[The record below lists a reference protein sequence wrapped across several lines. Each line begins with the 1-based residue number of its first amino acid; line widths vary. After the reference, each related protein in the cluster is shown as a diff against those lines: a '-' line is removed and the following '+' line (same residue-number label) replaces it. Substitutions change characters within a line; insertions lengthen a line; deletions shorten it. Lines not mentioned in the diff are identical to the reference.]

1 MGLLFLPLLF
11 LQDIKYPSVDLCPLY
26 AGFTQSNLT
35 KGINMN
41 TAAVSAVFKERI
53 ASHAEHVKKVAHIC
67 TTEETTKQ
75 ALILP
80 LLDILGF
87 SAFDPNKV
95 RAEYQADFP
104 GAKSGERVDY
114 ALFCNGAPVMFIE
127 AKSYTENLS
136 NHCPQLSRY
145 FNATPEVAICAI
157 TNGREWRFFTDLSNK
172 NIMDSEPFLTVD
184 VTVLNENDM
193 AQLYQF
199 RHDKFQPDALR
210 SLAEESIYLT
220 AFTESITESLKE
232 VDLDFVRY
240 VAGRANIQRQFT
252 QRYLESIRHI
262 VKQAVQNTV
271 SSMVVSG
278 LSAPKVQ
285 EETAPVETGEQE
297 DPTAPIIDPENNKI
311 ITTYAER
318 RLFDL
323 VKSILPDDASIEAK
337 DTESYFGVLVDGKSN
352 RWILRYFDNKQRP
365 SVIFPIELE
374 ESDISN
380 IERCG
385 LEVSGNQVIIDTPEN
400 LLRVVWLV
408 IDSYRFC
415 CDDENFKRKPK

>member
-1 MGLLFLPLLF
+1 
-11 LQDIKYPSVDLCPLY
+11 
-26 AGFTQSNLT
+26 
-35 KGINMN
+35 MN
-41 TAAVSAVFKERI
+41 AAAVSAVFKERI
-53 ASHAEHVKKVAHIC
+53 ASHAEHVKKVAHVC

-184 VTVLNENDM
+184 VTMLNENDM

-285 EETAPVETGEQE
+285 EEAAPVEKEQE

-311 ITTYAER
+311 VTTYAER

>member
-1 MGLLFLPLLF
+1 
-11 LQDIKYPSVDLCPLY
+11 
-26 AGFTQSNLT
+26 
-35 KGINMN
+35 MN
-41 TAAVSAVFKERI
+41 AAAVSAVFKERI

-157 TNGREWRFFTDLSNK
+157 TNGREWRFFTDLTNK

-184 VTVLNENDM
+184 VTILNENDV

-311 ITTYAER
+311 VTTYAER

-385 LEVSGNQVIIDTPEN
+385 LEVSGNQIIIDTPEN

>member
-1 MGLLFLPLLF
+1 
-11 LQDIKYPSVDLCPLY
+11 
-26 AGFTQSNLT
+26 
-35 KGINMN
+35 MN
-41 TAAVSAVFKERI
+41 AAAVSAVFKERI

-157 TNGREWRFFTDLSNK
+157 TNGREWRFFTDLTNK

-184 VTVLNENDM
+184 VTILNENDV

-285 EETAPVETGEQE
+285 EEAAPVEKEQE

-311 ITTYAER
+311 VTTYAER

>member
-1 MGLLFLPLLF
+1 M
-11 LQDIKYPSVDLCPLY
+11 KRE
-26 AGFTQSNLT
+26 FTQSNLT

-41 TAAVSAVFKERI
+41 AAAVSAVFKERI
-53 ASHAEHVKKVAHIC
+53 ASHAEHVKKVAHVC

-157 TNGREWRFFTDLSNK
+157 TNGREWRFFTDLTNK

-184 VTVLNENDM
+184 VTILNENDV

-285 EETAPVETGEQE
+285 EETAPVEAGEQE

-311 ITTYAER
+311 VTTYAER

>member
-1 MGLLFLPLLF
+1 
-11 LQDIKYPSVDLCPLY
+11 
-26 AGFTQSNLT
+26 
-35 KGINMN
+35 MN

-184 VTVLNENDM
+184 VTMLNENDM

-285 EETAPVETGEQE
+285 EEAAPVEKEQE

-311 ITTYAER
+311 VTTYAER

-385 LEVSGNQVIIDTPEN
+385 LEVSGNQIIIDTPEN

>member
-1 MGLLFLPLLF
+1 
-11 LQDIKYPSVDLCPLY
+11 
-26 AGFTQSNLT
+26 
-35 KGINMN
+35 MN
-41 TAAVSAVFKERI
+41 AAVVSAVFKERI

-157 TNGREWRFFTDLSNK
+157 TNGREWRFFTDLTNK

-184 VTVLNENDM
+184 VTILNENDV

-285 EETAPVETGEQE
+285 EEAAPVEKEQE

-311 ITTYAER
+311 VTTYAER

-337 DTESYFGVLVDGKSN
+337 DTESYFSVLVDGKSN

>member
-1 MGLLFLPLLF
+1 
-11 LQDIKYPSVDLCPLY
+11 
-26 AGFTQSNLT
+26 
-35 KGINMN
+35 MN
-41 TAAVSAVFKERI
+41 AAAVSAVFKERI

-157 TNGREWRFFTDLSNK
+157 TNGREWRFFTDLTNK

-184 VTVLNENDM
+184 VTILNENDV

-271 SSMVVSG
+271 SSMIVSG

-285 EETAPVETGEQE
+285 EEAAPVEKEQE

-311 ITTYAER
+311 VTTYAER

-385 LEVSGNQVIIDTPEN
+385 LEVSGNQIIIDTPEN

>member
-11 LQDIKYPSVDLCPLY
+11 LQDIKYQSVDLCPLY

-157 TNGREWRFFTDLSNK
+157 TNGQEWRFFTDLSNK

-184 VTVLNENDM
+184 VTMLNENDV

-285 EETAPVETGEQE
+285 EEAAPVEKEQE

-311 ITTYAER
+311 VTTYAER

>member
-1 MGLLFLPLLF
+1 
-11 LQDIKYPSVDLCPLY
+11 
-26 AGFTQSNLT
+26 
-35 KGINMN
+35 MN

-114 ALFCNGAPVMFIE
+114 ALFCNGVPVMFIE
-127 AKSYTENLS
+127 AKSYSENLS

-157 TNGREWRFFTDLSNK
+157 TNGQEWRFFTDLSNK

-184 VTVLNENDM
+184 VTMLNENDV

-285 EETAPVETGEQE
+285 EEAASVEKEQE

-311 ITTYAER
+311 VTTYAER

-385 LEVSGNQVIIDTPEN
+385 LEVSGNQIIIDTPEN

>member
-11 LQDIKYPSVDLCPLY
+11 LQDIKYQSVDLCPLY

-184 VTVLNENDM
+184 VTMLNENDM

-285 EETAPVETGEQE
+285 EEAAPVEKEQE

-311 ITTYAER
+311 VTTYAER

-385 LEVSGNQVIIDTPEN
+385 LEVSGNQIIIDTPEN

>member
-1 MGLLFLPLLF
+1 
-11 LQDIKYPSVDLCPLY
+11 
-26 AGFTQSNLT
+26 
-35 KGINMN
+35 MN
-41 TAAVSAVFKERI
+41 AAAVSAVFKERI

-184 VTVLNENDM
+184 VTMLNENDV

-285 EETAPVETGEQE
+285 EEATPVEKEQE
-297 DPTAPIIDPENNKI
+297 DPTAPVIDPENNKI
-311 ITTYAER
+311 VTTYAER

>member
-1 MGLLFLPLLF
+1 M
-11 LQDIKYPSVDLCPLY
+11 KRE
-26 AGFTQSNLT
+26 FTQSNLT

-41 TAAVSAVFKERI
+41 AAAVSAVFKERI
-53 ASHAEHVKKVAHIC
+53 ASHAEHVKKVAHVC

-184 VTVLNENDM
+184 VTMLNENDM

-285 EETAPVETGEQE
+285 EEAAPVEKEQE

-311 ITTYAER
+311 VTTYAER
-318 RLFDL
+318 WLFDL

>member
-1 MGLLFLPLLF
+1 
-11 LQDIKYPSVDLCPLY
+11 
-26 AGFTQSNLT
+26 
-35 KGINMN
+35 MN

-184 VTVLNENDM
+184 VTMLNENDV

-285 EETAPVETGEQE
+285 EEATPVEKEQE

-311 ITTYAER
+311 VTTYAER

-337 DTESYFGVLVDGKSN
+337 DTESYFSVLVDGKSN

>member
-1 MGLLFLPLLF
+1 
-11 LQDIKYPSVDLCPLY
+11 
-26 AGFTQSNLT
+26 
-35 KGINMN
+35 MN

-53 ASHAEHVKKVAHIC
+53 ASHAEHVKKVAHVC

-157 TNGREWRFFTDLSNK
+157 TNGREWRFFTDLTNK

-184 VTVLNENDM
+184 VTILNENDV

-285 EETAPVETGEQE
+285 EEAAPVEKEQE

-311 ITTYAER
+311 VTTYAER

>member
-1 MGLLFLPLLF
+1 
-11 LQDIKYPSVDLCPLY
+11 
-26 AGFTQSNLT
+26 
-35 KGINMN
+35 MN

-184 VTVLNENDM
+184 VTMLNENDM

-285 EETAPVETGEQE
+285 EEAAPVEKEQE

-311 ITTYAER
+311 VTTYAER

>member
-11 LQDIKYPSVDLCPLY
+11 LQDIKYQSVDSCPLY

-184 VTVLNENDM
+184 VTMLNENDM

-285 EETAPVETGEQE
+285 EEAASVEKEQE

-311 ITTYAER
+311 VTTYAER

-385 LEVSGNQVIIDTPEN
+385 LEVSGNQIIIDTPEN

>member
-184 VTVLNENDM
+184 VTMLNENDM

-285 EETAPVETGEQE
+285 EEAAPVEKEQE

-311 ITTYAER
+311 VTTYAER

>member
-1 MGLLFLPLLF
+1 
-11 LQDIKYPSVDLCPLY
+11 
-26 AGFTQSNLT
+26 
-35 KGINMN
+35 MN
-41 TAAVSAVFKERI
+41 AAAVSAVFKERI

-184 VTVLNENDM
+184 VTMLNENDM

-285 EETAPVETGEQE
+285 EEAAPVEKEQE
-297 DPTAPIIDPENNKI
+297 DPTEPIIDPENNKI
-311 ITTYAER
+311 VTTYAER

-385 LEVSGNQVIIDTPEN
+385 LEVSGNQIIIDTPEN

>member
-1 MGLLFLPLLF
+1 MKWEF
-11 LQDIKYPSVDLCPLY
+11 
-26 AGFTQSNLT
+26 AQSNLT

-157 TNGREWRFFTDLSNK
+157 TNGQEWRFFTDLSNK

-184 VTVLNENDM
+184 VTMLNENDV

-285 EETAPVETGEQE
+285 EEAAPVEKEQE

-311 ITTYAER
+311 VTTYAER

>member
-1 MGLLFLPLLF
+1 
-11 LQDIKYPSVDLCPLY
+11 
-26 AGFTQSNLT
+26 
-35 KGINMN
+35 MN
-41 TAAVSAVFKERI
+41 TVAVSAVFKERV

-114 ALFCNGAPVMFIE
+114 ALFCNGVPVMFIE
-127 AKSYTENLS
+127 AKSYSENLS

-184 VTVLNENDM
+184 VTMLNENDM

-285 EETAPVETGEQE
+285 EEAAPVEKEQE

-311 ITTYAER
+311 VTTYSER

-337 DTESYFGVLVDGKSN
+337 DTESYFSVLVDGKSN

>member
-1 MGLLFLPLLF
+1 
-11 LQDIKYPSVDLCPLY
+11 
-26 AGFTQSNLT
+26 
-35 KGINMN
+35 MN
-41 TAAVSAVFKERI
+41 AAAVSAVFKERI

-114 ALFCNGAPVMFIE
+114 ALFCNGTPVMFIE

-145 FNATPEVAICAI
+145 FNATPEIAICAI

-184 VTVLNENDM
+184 VTMLNENDM

-210 SLAEESIYLT
+210 SLAEGSIYLT

-285 EETAPVETGEQE
+285 EEAAPVEKEQE

-311 ITTYAER
+311 VTTYSER

>member
-1 MGLLFLPLLF
+1 
-11 LQDIKYPSVDLCPLY
+11 
-26 AGFTQSNLT
+26 
-35 KGINMN
+35 MN

-157 TNGREWRFFTDLSNK
+157 TNGREWRFFTDLTNK

-184 VTVLNENDM
+184 VTILNENDV

-278 LSAPKVQ
+278 LSAPKVH
-285 EETAPVETGEQE
+285 EEAAPVEKEQE

-311 ITTYAER
+311 VTTYAER

>member
-11 LQDIKYPSVDLCPLY
+11 LQDIKYQSVDLCPLY

-41 TAAVSAVFKERI
+41 VAAVSAVFKERI

-184 VTVLNENDM
+184 VTMLNENDM

-285 EETAPVETGEQE
+285 EEAAPVEKEQE

-311 ITTYAER
+311 VTTYAER

>member
-1 MGLLFLPLLF
+1 
-11 LQDIKYPSVDLCPLY
+11 
-26 AGFTQSNLT
+26 
-35 KGINMN
+35 MN
-41 TAAVSAVFKERI
+41 AAAVSAVFKERI

-114 ALFCNGAPVMFIE
+114 VLFCNGAPVMFIE

-145 FNATPEVAICAI
+145 FNATPEIAICAI

-184 VTVLNENDM
+184 VTMLNENDM

-285 EETAPVETGEQE
+285 EEAAPVEKEQE

-311 ITTYAER
+311 VTTYSER

-400 LLRVVWLV
+400 LLRVAWLV

>member
-1 MGLLFLPLLF
+1 
-11 LQDIKYPSVDLCPLY
+11 
-26 AGFTQSNLT
+26 
-35 KGINMN
+35 MN
-41 TAAVSAVFKERI
+41 TVAVSAVFKERI

-114 ALFCNGAPVMFIE
+114 ALFCNGVPVMFIE
-127 AKSYTENLS
+127 AKSYSENLS

-184 VTVLNENDM
+184 ITMLNENDV

-271 SSMVVSG
+271 SSMIVSG

-285 EETAPVETGEQE
+285 EEAAPVETGRQE

-311 ITTYAER
+311 VTTYAER